1 MFQKITILIIALSF
15 LGGCGEEPEP
25 PNKPTVTQA
34 SATCRPFGTDNVV
47 KLASITVRVTDLDG
61 AEDLANVRAIVEATS
76 LDLETIPLTDLEPL
90 PDCGGTDDVCE
101 VEYRWRRG
109 ASTPQ
114 IICGETGT
122 RLQVQFEVSDTQGFT
137 ERVLITSSLGAN

>member
-1 MFQKITILIIALSF
+1 MFLKMTLLVLSLCF
-15 LGGCGEEPEP
+15 LGACGEDPQP

-47 KLASITVRVTDLDG
+47 KLASVTVRVTDLDG
-61 AEDLANVRAIVEATS
+61 VDDLADVRAIVEATS
-76 LDLETIPLTDLEPL
+76 LEMEPTPLSELEPL
-90 PDCGGTDDVCE
+90 AGCGGADEVCE

-109 ASTPQ
+109 ANTPQ
-114 IICGETGT
+114 IICGDTGT
-122 RLQVQFEVSDTQGFT
+122 RLQVQFEVSDSAGFK

>member
-1 MFQKITILIIALSF
+1 MFHKITLVFIALSLF
-15 LGGCGEEPEP
+15 SGCGEDPAP

-34 SATCRPFGTDNVV
+34 TATCRPFGTDNVV
-47 KLASITVRVTDLDG
+47 KLASLTVRVTDLDG
-61 AEDLANVRAIVEATS
+61 ADDLADVRAIVEATS
-76 LDLETIPLTDLEPL
+76 LDMETVPLTDLEPL

-122 RLQVQFEVSDTQGFT
+122 RLQVQFEVSDTAGFT

>member
-1 MFQKITILIIALSF
+1 MFQKITLLILTLGF
-15 LGGCGEEPEP
+15 LGACGEDPQP

-61 AEDLANVRAIVEATS
+61 VEDLADVRAVVEATS
-76 LDLETIPLTDLEPL
+76 LDMEPVPLTDQAPL
-90 PDCGGTDDVCE
+90 PDCGGPDEICE

-109 ASTPQ
+109 ANTPQ

-122 RLQVQFEVSDTQGFT
+122 RLQVQFEVSDVAGFT